1 MMNPLVQE
9 TTPVNGKTAALKHS
23 DISRTNQ
30 SNCTQQTLFSKLSI
44 SVTFF
49 YWSNFPWCLETNSSR
64 IFCRFFFARK
74 LLYCKCMIPCNYI
87 HCEWRMRCA
96 KLPAARCVEELSRT
110 RKQTDSNDSR
120 HCISDQQIFQS

>member
-49 YWSNFPWCLETNSSR
+49 Y
-64 IFCRFFFARK
+64 
-74 LLYCKCMIPCNYI
+74 
-87 HCEWRMRCA
+87 
-96 KLPAARCVEELSRT
+96 
-110 RKQTDSNDSR
+110 
-120 HCISDQQIFQS
+120 